1 METNS
6 ENTSTPRNGSWSTT
20 NAPSLVTGIIFCSAF
35 LLEAV
40 LIAIG
45 NLLTIVLFAINR
57 NFRKKSLLLVVNMA
71 CADLMLGTV
80 TLPMNTYLVGGELQ
94 LWFYKRDTTSKIFYR
109 VLDDVFMQASI
120 LSAALISAERFYAI
134 RWPLKHRVLSTR
146 VYHIAIS
153 ITWAAALLVSA
164 ILSLLSFSVSLK
176 AFLHFWLPYTLA
188 LMCVMF
194 GCNLSIWRKFRHGR
208 TFAMQN
214 NRASQNQRLVKT
226 LLLITF
232 LALLSWIPLII
243 MNTLFLFNFSINW
256 SVYYGASFLNFS
268 NSLVIPIVYAL
279 RIPELKKALGSVY
292 SCRKRLA
299 NKSVTA
305 NERRENRLT
314 NSMKGTQLKAMS
326 ASPEVF
332 DTRL

>member
-6 ENTSTPRNGSWSTT
+6 ENISTPRNGSWS
-20 NAPSLVTGIIFCSAF
+20 NSNHPSIVTGIVFCSAF
-35 LLEAV
+35 VLEAV
-40 LIAIG
+40 LIVVG

-71 CADLMLGTV
+71 CADLMQGTV
-80 TLPMNTYLVGGELQ
+80 SLPMNTYLVGGDLK
-94 LWFYKRDTTSKIFYR
+94 LWLYKGDTTSKIFYR
-109 VLDDVFMQASI
+109 VFDDVFMQASI
-120 LSAALISAERFYAI
+120 LSAALISTERFYAI

-153 ITWAAALLVSA
+153 ISWAMAFVVSA
-164 ILSLLSFSVSLK
+164 ILSLLTFFVSIK

-226 LLLITF
+226 LLLITII
-232 LALLSWIPLII
+232 ALLSWIPLII
-243 MNTLFLFNFSINW
+243 MNTLLVFNFSINW
-256 SVYYGASFLNFS
+256 NVYNGASFLNFS
-268 NSLVIPIVYAL
+268 SSLVNPIVYAL
-279 RIPELKKALGSVY
+279 RIPEFKRALGSVY
-292 SCRKRLA
+292 CCRKRLA

-314 NSMKGTQLKAMS
+314 DSMKDTQLRAIS
-326 ASPEVF
+326 ASLEVF